1 VNPDGIRPNRIQPDL
16 NERWLLACIRECPEI
31 LGLGDLVLDEVRTR
45 SASGRL
51 ELVLHDPDTNYQ
63 YDVALQAGATDDR
76 HFLRTVE
83 LWAAERKQTPRRCHY
98 AVLIA
103 EDVGSRFLRIAGLLI
118 PSIPLVILRMEAFRP
133 GDATSLR
140 FTKLQP
146 ST

>member
-1 VNPDGIRPNRIQPDL
+1 MNADGIRPNRIQPDL

-51 ELVLHDPDTNYQ
+51 ELALHDPDTNHQ
-63 YDVALQAGATDDR
+63 YDVALQAGTTDDR

-83 LWAAERKQTPRRCHY
+83 LWAAERKRTPQRCHY

-103 EDVGSRFLRIAGLLI
+103 EDVGSRFLHIAGLLN
-118 PSIPLVILRMEAFRP
+118 PSIPLVILRMEARRT
-133 GDATSLR
+133 GDATPR
-140 FTKLQP
+140 FTRLAP
-146 ST
+146 CP